1 MQRGIHM
8 DWKKMQL
15 KRHALTGISY
25 MIPVV
30 VAGGLCMG
38 LAKVFGGWDIAAGTF
53 AAILDQIGGAAIG
66 FTVPVITAG
75 IAYSIAGRPGIAP
88 GLAIGTL
95 ANSMGAGFLGGLIGW
110 FLTGYITLLIK
121 KKIKLPQAMIGLMPV
136 LVIPLLATLAS
147 GLIFVCILGSFVSM
161 INGAITAFL
170 LSMSD
175 SSGLILGGLLGL
187 MRIDMGG
194 PCAQA
199 AYAFSSSMIANGV
212 YGPMSATLVSGMT
225 PPVGVG
231 LAVLI
236 ARKRF
241 TGAEYQAAK
250 TAIPLG
256 LCFITEGVF
265 PFVASDPV
273 RTIISCTAGSAVSGA
288 LAVFFGCEM
297 PIPHGGVFAIP
308 FCNKP
313 LMFILAFIIGCL
325 VTALLLI
332 VMKPKTASDADD
344 IEQELTADI
353 EFS

>member
-1 MQRGIHM
+1 
-8 DWKKMQL
+8 
-15 KRHALTGISY
+15 
-25 MIPVV
+25 
-30 VAGGLCMG
+30 
-38 LAKVFGGWDIAAGTF
+38 
-53 AAILDQIGGAAIG
+53 
-66 FTVPVITAG
+66 
-75 IAYSIAGRPGIAP
+75 
-88 GLAIGTL
+88 
-95 ANSMGAGFLGGLIGW
+95 
-110 FLTGYITLLIK
+110 
-121 KKIKLPQAMIGLMPV
+121 
-136 LVIPLLATLAS
+136 
-147 GLIFVCILGSFVSM
+147 
-161 INGAITAFL
+161 
-170 LSMSD
+170 
-175 SSGLILGGLLGL
+175 
-187 MRIDMGG
+187 
-194 PCAQA
+194 
-199 AYAFSSSMIANGV
+199 
-212 YGPMSATLVSGMT
+212 
-225 PPVGVG
+225 VG

>member
-95 ANSMGAGFLGGLIGW
+95 ANSMGAGFLGGLIGG

-121 KKIKLPQAMIGLMPV
+121 KKIKLHQ
-136 LVIPLLATLAS
+136 
-147 GLIFVCILGSFVSM
+147 
-161 INGAITAFL
+161 AITAFL

-297 PIPHGGVFAIP
+297 LIPHGGVFAIP

-332 VMKPKTASDADD
+332 VMKPKLLRTQMILNRSS
-344 IEQELTADI
+344 LRT
-353 EFS
+353 

>member
-95 ANSMGAGFLGGLIGW
+95 ANSMGAGFLGGLIGG

-136 LVIPLLATLAS
+136 LVIPLLATLA
-147 GLIFVCILGSFVSM
+147 
-161 INGAITAFL
+161 
-170 LSMSD
+170 
-175 SSGLILGGLLGL
+175 SGLILGGLLGL

>member
-1 MQRGIHM
+1 M

-75 IAYSIAGRPGIAP
+75 IAYSVAGRPGIAP

-95 ANSMGAGFLGGLIGW
+95 ANSMGAGFLGGLIGG

-136 LVIPLLATLAS
+136 LVIPLLATLA
-147 GLIFVCILGSFVSM
+147 
-161 INGAITAFL
+161 
-170 LSMSD
+170 
-175 SSGLILGGLLGL
+175 SGLILGGLLGL